1 MSEGEVSAE
10 SLLPAGPRR
19 EPPRISLLE
28 SLGRMWRFKSD
39 SLGVVQ
45 KLYERHGPVVAEGT
59 MRGFHLFG
67 PDASRLVLLDRDGIF
82 SARIPWMMIMGR
94 IFPNGLMLRD
104 GDDHT
109 RHRRIMQGAF
119 TRTALRGYLDQMN
132 PEIEQTLA
140 SWPKGERM
148 LAYPAFK
155 RLTLRLACKV
165 FLGMKLEN
173 DTEIERLNRAFEAA
187 VAASMSLLR
196 LPLPGLEFDRGLR
209 GRRYMEKLF
218 GGMLAEKR
226 ASQGEDM
233 FSLLCRATDE
243 DGSQFSDREIIDHI
257 VFLMMAAHDTT
268 TSTLSSMTF
277 ELARNPE
284 WQERAREESIA
295 LGKAQ
300 IEPDDMP
307 ALRSL
312 NLVLQETLRR
322 YPPLST
328 IPRVALRPFEFGGYV
343 LPARTMVV
351 VYPIHTHHM
360 SELWSSPFTFD
371 PDRFAPPREEHKR
384 HTHAYTP
391 FSGGAHMCIGL
402 RFAELQIRSL
412 MHQLLQRF
420 RIRVQDGYVMPVQ
433 QAPISKP
440 IDGLPVVLEPL

>member
-1 MSEGEVSAE
+1 MSQLSAE
-10 SLLPAGPRR
+10 SLLPTGPRP
-19 EPPRISLLE
+19 EPPRIGMLE
-28 SLGRMWRFKSD
+28 SLSRMWRFKNE
-39 SLGVVQ
+39 SLAVVQ
-45 KLYERHGPVVAEGT
+45 KIYERHGPVVAEGS

-67 PDASRLVLLDRDGIF
+67 PDAVRLVLLDRDDIF
-82 SARIPWMMIMGR
+82 SARYPWMMIMGR

-104 GDDHT
+104 GDDHA

-119 TRTALRGYLDQMN
+119 TRSALRGYLDQMN

-140 SWPKGERM
+140 AWPKGERM
-148 LAYPAFK
+148 LAFPAYK
-155 RLTLRLACKV
+155 RLTLELACKV
-165 FLGMKLEN
+165 FLGMKLGAQ
-173 DTEIERLNRAFEAA
+173 TERLNRAFAAA
-187 VAASMSLLR
+187 VAAAMSVLR
-196 LPLPGLEFDRGLR
+196 LPIPGLEFDRGLR
-209 GRRYMEKLF
+209 GRRYMERLF
-218 GGMLAEKR
+218 GGMLAAKR
-226 ASQGEDM
+226 ASHGDDM
-233 FSLLCRATDE
+233 LSLLCRAEDE
-243 DGSQFSDREIIDHI
+243 DGTRFSDQEIIDHI

-268 TSTLSSMTF
+268 TSTLSSMTY

-284 WQERAREESIA
+284 WQERAREESFA

-343 LPARTMVV
+343 IPARTMVV

-360 SELWSSPFTFD
+360 SELWSTPFSFD
-371 PDRFAPPREEHKR
+371 PERFAPPREEHKR
-384 HTHAYTP
+384 HSHAYTP
-391 FSGGAHMCIGL
+391 FGGGAHMCIGL

-412 MHQLLQRF
+412 MHQLLQRY
-420 RIRVQDGYVMPVQ
+420 RIRVPEGYVMPLQ

-440 IDGLPVVLEPL
+440 IDGLPIVLEPL